1 MRRLAAIMM
10 LTALGLGLAMA
21 QGPEPGQRTSRPRT
35 ERGSQPT
42 PPAAE
47 PRDTSPQEIP
57 RFQPPQSEQHIREL
71 VPLKH
76 LPASEILK
84 SLPLGRFENAAL
96 YSIPGRN
103 AIIVSAP
110 ASTQEN
116 LQAFIKELDQPA
128 RALTMELLILDLPLD
143 EEGAIIAPEELQGP
157 AKATFAKAM
166 GLAKDK
172 KSTYKR
178 QVFARLVDGNQKE
191 INLDSSDPF
200 VTSRSGRPTPFGGRE
215 REGMPVPPTS
225 YSVEYRNA
233 GTKVRVKPSILG
245 ENTINLD
252 LNIEDTRSLELPRPD
267 DAKDLTVNAFVNE
280 KYSGQVTLEA
290 GSAVLIHRAVSESR
304 GNPARQTLFL
314 VTANMAK

>member
-21 QGPEPGQRTSRPRT
+21 QVPEPDVPKTAPT
-35 ERGSQPT
+35 PT
-42 PPAAE
+42 PPAERPRLGRSPEARPSPQVPHIQQAQSE
-47 PRDTSPQEIP
+47 PRV
-57 RFQPPQSEQHIREL
+57 REL

-76 LPASEILK
+76 IPAAEIFR
-84 SLPLGRFENAAL
+84 SLPLGRDENAAL
-96 YSIPGRN
+96 MSVPGRN

-110 ASTQEN
+110 DRQKEN
-116 LQAFIKELDQPA
+116 LVALIKELDQPA

-143 EEGAIIAPEELQGP
+143 ENDVIAPEELQGP
-157 AKATFAKAM
+157 AQATFAKAM

-191 INLDSSDPF
+191 INLGSNDPF
-200 VTSRSGRPTPFGGRE
+200 VSSRAIGRAAPFGGRE
-215 REGMPVPPTS
+215 REGAPAMTAFNM
-225 YSVEYRNA
+225 EYRNS
-233 GTKVRVKPSILG
+233 GTKVMVKPSILG

-252 LNIEDTRSLELPRPD
+252 LNIEDTRSVELPRPEE
-267 DAKDLTVNAFVNE
+267 AKDLPLTAFLNE

-290 GSAVLIHRAVSESR
+290 GSAVLIHRAVSEAKGS
-304 GNPARQTLFL
+304 PARQTLFL